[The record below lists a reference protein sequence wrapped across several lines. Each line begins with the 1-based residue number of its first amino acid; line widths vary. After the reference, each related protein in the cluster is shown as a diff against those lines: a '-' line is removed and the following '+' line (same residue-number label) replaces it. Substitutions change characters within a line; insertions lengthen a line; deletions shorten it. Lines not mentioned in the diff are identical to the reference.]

1 MFIFLVIMDGNH
13 KLCRLRCISNFPT
26 VKKKTYLPKV
36 QTLRKS
42 ERIANKLSKKI
53 KKKYKNKGNSTF
65 KNKSKPKVKQAC
77 NADLVVKLDS
87 GCDETPVL
95 GSYFCKKH
103 NSNIKPKVNYNGLF
117 LFIILDNW

>member
-1 MFIFLVIMDGNH
+1 MDGNH

-36 QTLRKS
+36 QKLRKS
-42 ERIANKLSKKI
+42 ERIANILSNKI
-53 KKKYKNKGNSTF
+53 KNKYKNKKKPTF
-65 KNKSKPKVKQAC
+65 KKSKPKVKQAC

-95 GSYFCKKH
+95 GIYFCKKH
-103 NSNIKPKVNYNGLF
+103 NSNMNTPKDNYNGMFNF
-117 LFIILDNW
+117 LFYIYEKLVSCTA